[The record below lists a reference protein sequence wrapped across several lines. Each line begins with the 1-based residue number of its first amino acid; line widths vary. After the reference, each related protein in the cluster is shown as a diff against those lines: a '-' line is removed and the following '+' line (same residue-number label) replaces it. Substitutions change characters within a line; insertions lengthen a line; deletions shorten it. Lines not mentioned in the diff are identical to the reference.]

1 MIGEKTRKV
10 IEAIC
15 KERLRNITSVLEIF
29 EDFFGEDKVDLQ
41 DVPTISEI
49 EEEFSKTYDNISIE
63 TALGTEKS
71 SRLKKKMSNI
81 QLIKDIPDEILS
93 SIPSIRDLLD
103 EVILKLG
110 SKIQSHIIV
119 YFPEV
124 RVSNEYDHFI
134 DITELYVKVT
144 IDMDGTMV
152 GSFLLN
158 RGEYTM
164 TQYFCDYMH
173 SHVCGIPKRNPKEF
187 LRVCLGSGPIRNT
200 VNRLN
205 AHYDLDIWK
214 LFCVEL
220 EKYVATESLSG
231 GPYRRLEDVS
241 LYNVNS
247 KVKLILGSRKSVWME
262 PHLIPMINDFMKYF
276 IKQKKLTFN
285 YRNGGYSI
293 GMSPTEFVILVSNEF
308 IDWFNTTGRYKYTK
322 KVIGRLGTGMS
333 KIIMKVYIIGDTIY
347 KIEDNIEDF
356 NSNEANLGVMGTF
369 KGKEV
374 VVHIAEEN
382 DTGATPTIIL
392 LPEII
397 SYILNEIL
405 KLINCIYGESK
416 SNFGDKSEQ
425 GRGTEDSCDQECYY
439 L

>member
-63 TALGTEKS
+63 TALGTEES

-158 RGEYTM
+158 RGEYTI
-164 TQYFCDYMH
+164 TQYFCNYMH
-173 SHVCGIPKRNPKEF
+173 SHVCGIPKRNFKEF
-187 LRVCLGSGPIRNT
+187 LQVCLGSGPIRNT
-200 VNRLN
+200 VNSLN
-205 AHYDLDIWK
+205 FLYDLDIWR

-231 GPYRRLEDVS
+231 GPYRRLEEVAFNRSAKIVHIGLND
-241 LYNVNS
+241 
-247 KVKLILGSRKSVWME
+247 SVY
-262 PHLIPMINDFMKYF
+262 IPSCLKPMVYDFIKYF
-276 IKQKKLTFN
+276 IEQKKLIFN
-285 YRNGGYSI
+285 YKNGCYSI
-293 GMSPTEFVILVSNEF
+293 GMSITKFILLISNEF
-308 IDWFNTTGRYKYTK
+308 INWFNTKGRYIYQKGTIRKEEESLGNILTK
-322 KVIGRLGTGMS
+322 AFVS
-333 KIIMKVYIIGDTIY
+333 KDIVYRITNTQDILEIN
-347 KIEDNIEDF
+347 K
-356 NSNEANLGVMGTF
+356 SNLGVMGTF

-374 VVHIAEEN
+374 VVHITEGDN
-382 DTGATPTIIL
+382 INNYVTTIL
-392 LPEII
+392 NPEII
-397 SYILNEIL
+397 GFLLNRIL
-405 KLINCIYGESK
+405 KLVNCKYGRNKSSLRDESER
-416 SNFGDKSEQ
+416 SRETNNSDDREF
-425 GRGTEDSCDQECYY
+425 YY

>member
-1 MIGEKTRKV
+1 MVGEKTREV
-10 IEAIC
+10 IKTIIE
-15 KERLRNITSVLEIF
+15 EHLQNVTNVLQVF

-41 DVPTISEI
+41 GVPTVSEMEEKFLMVYGETKI
-49 EEEFSKTYDNISIE
+49 EDIASSYTLSLPENIPS
-63 TALGTEKS
+63 TALV
-71 SRLKKKMSNI
+71 
-81 QLIKDIPDEILS
+81 KDISDEDLSGIPNILKEILL
-93 SIPSIRDLLD
+93 RLLST
-103 EVILKLG
+103 ELFHVFI
-110 SKIQSHIIV
+110 
-119 YFPEV
+119 YFPKV
-124 RVSNEYDHFI
+124 RVSNEHDVFI
-134 DITELYVKVT
+134 DITELYVRVILDT
-144 IDMDGTMV
+144 AGTMV
-152 GSFLLN
+152 GSFSFN
-158 RGEYTM
+158 RGEYTRV
-164 TQYFCDYMH
+164 QYLNDYMH
-173 SHVCGIPKRNPKEF
+173 SHACGIPRGNYRRF
-187 LRVCLGSGPIRNT
+187 LDVCLGSGPIRNT

-241 LYNVNS
+241 FYNVNS
-247 KVKLILGSRKSVWME
+247 KVKLILDSRKSVWME

-322 KVIGRLGTGMS
+322 KVIGRLDTGMS

-347 KIEDNIEDF
+347 KIKDNIEDF

-392 LPEII
+392 LPGII
-397 SYILNEIL
+397 SYILSEIL